1 MLRNFSSYYIELKP
15 QSQISHAILP
25 KPSPEKY
32 PPEIFLGDARSGWGV
47 CVAKTPLYGLFT
59 SYKPLFYIFI
69 S

>member
-1 MLRNFSSYYIELKP
+1 MLRNFSSYYIGSKP
-15 QSQISHAILP
+15 TNQISHAILP

-32 PPEIFLGDARSGWGV
+32 PPGDFFGRRAIGMGGICRED
-47 CVAKTPLYGLFT
+47 PLYGLFT